1 LKTSDRRGAGLG
13 GGSEER
19 EVIEAI
25 LDVYEAMRTKDSER
39 LISRHAKSG
48 YSLFNDAPPY
58 ELLQDEDALHLKLSL
73 MSQVQDLTYSVKEQ
87 GVEVLGD
94 VVIVLYELEMS
105 GLLVYQYRFEGS
117 RWVRSARCTAVL
129 KKEEGVWRIAH
140 EHFSA
145 PYPTRSST
153 L

>member
-1 LKTSDRRGAGLG
+1 
-13 GGSEER
+13 
-19 EVIEAI
+19 
-25 LDVYEAMRTKDSER
+25 
-39 LISRHAKSG
+39 
-48 YSLFNDAPPY
+48 
-58 ELLQDEDALHLKLSL
+58 
-73 MSQVQDLTYSVKEQ
+73 
-87 GVEVLGD
+87 VEVLGD
-94 VVIVLYELEMS
+94 VAIVLYELEMS

-153 L
+153 

>member
-1 LKTSDRRGAGLG
+1 MKTSDGRGVGLG

-19 EVIEAI
+19 EAIEAI

-39 LISRHAKSG
+39 LISRHAKDG

-58 ELLQDEDALHLKLSL
+58 ELLHDEDALRLKLSL

-87 GVEVLGD
+87 SVEVLGD
-94 VVIVLYELEMS
+94 VAIVLYELEMS

-117 RWVRSARCTAVL
+117 RWIRSARCTAVL
-129 KKEEGVWRIAH
+129 KKEEGVWRIVH

-145 PYPTRSST
+145 PYPKRSST
-153 L
+153 